1 MSKYL
6 GAVAFAA
13 LCFFALYVLI
23 APRPTDRVNR
33 MCMPAGWT
41 IKAFSAVGSLFSER
55 GEQVGRSAGEDFH
68 ASCRYLVFRVL
79 YEDLYQDLL
88 RQQETLQAVGAV
100 QPAAAASPAGAAAAV
115 PSAPAAAPQE
125 AGE

>member
-23 APRPTDRVNR
+23 APRPADRVNR
-33 MCMPAGWT
+33 LCMPAGWT
-41 IKAFSAVGSLFSER
+41 IKTFSAFGSLVSER
-55 GEQVGRSAGEDFH
+55 GEQVGRAAGEDFY
-68 ASCRYLVFRVL
+68 ASCRYLTFRVL

-88 RQQETLQAVGAV
+88 RQQEALQA
-100 QPAAAASPAGAAAAV
+100 AGAAAAGGASAAAEV
-115 PSAPAAAPQE
+115 ADASAPAPAASPAE
-125 AGE
+125 GTE

>member
-41 IKAFSAVGSLFSER
+41 IKTFSAVGSLFSER
-55 GEQVGRSAGEDFH
+55 GEQLGRSAGEDFH

-88 RQQETLQAVGAV
+88 RQQEALQAASAEAPAASAMPVGAANPLTNG
-100 QPAAAASPAGAAAAV
+100 PAAAQ
-115 PSAPAAAPQE
+115 QE

>member
-33 MCMPAGWT
+33 MCMPAGWS
-41 IKAFSAVGSLFSER
+41 IKTLSAVGSLFSER
-55 GEQVGRSAGEDFH
+55 GEQLGRSAGEDFH

-88 RQQETLQAVGAV
+88 RQQEALQA
-100 QPAAAASPAGAAAAV
+100 ASASTAPAGSASV
-115 PSAPAAAPQE
+115 VTAPAEAPQE

>member
-33 MCMPAGWT
+33 MCMPAGWS
-41 IKAFSAVGSLFSER
+41 IKTLSAVGSLFSER

-88 RQQETLQAVGAV
+88 RQQEALQAATTTP
-100 QPAAAASPAGAAAAV
+100 QAEAASAV
-115 PSAPAAAPQE
+115 PDAPAAHLQE